1 MLNAGRTSLFRWSA
15 AVALTVGG
23 LVTTPGAQQASN
35 EDHASG
41 NPHNALVTAYCLSCH
56 NSVTKSGDLDL
67 AAVNAAKVDE
77 YRDVWEKVARKLNVG
92 PVASVNVSPKGV

>member
-67 AAVNAAKVDE
+67 AAVNAAGTSTATCGK
-77 YRDVWEKVARKLNVG
+77 KLHG
-92 PVASVNVSPKGV
+92 S